1 MLLNLEIPN
10 SISLTNAKNIK
21 KLKIIGCKLDNY
33 DIISKIDKNI
43 EFIYS
48 KDEFFYVD

>member
-1 MLLNLEIPN
+1 MFCTKKLY
-10 SISLTNAKNIK
+10 SNIK
-21 KLKIIGCKLDNY
+21 KKIKKIGCKLDNY